1 MAAIDSLLRLIETQ
15 NADALVVA
23 TDEAPR
29 LLRAGASRQLS
40 MPAVGA
46 AMMDTFVEEVVP
58 PEQRAAALA
67 GATVDYG
74 AFEVSVKRQGAGWS
88 LAFKRRAA
96 QAARPRPVP
105 PPPVFTAAPAA
116 AGRAGLDGW
125 LARAVAEDAS
135 DLLVSA
141 GAGARLRLAGGLR
154 ALPGAPL
161 DDEGLLAALAPSLNA
176 AHREQLEKHGSADF
190 ALVWNDEGTPV
201 RFRVNLFRQH
211 RGLAAAFRPIRR
223 HPPTLAQL
231 RLPESLS
238 RLTAFTNGLVL
249 VAGPTGSG
257 KSTTLAALLG
267 HLGAAAARHVITLED
282 PVEYELP
289 AELGLVH
296 QREVGTHCDSFEAG
310 LRAALREAPDV
321 IFVGEMRDRPTI
333 AAALTAAETGHLV
346 LSTLHAGHAAM
357 AVERIVDVFPEH
369 QQRQV
374 RNQLAGSLRAV
385 LTQHLLP
392 ATAGRVPAIELCLG
406 TPAVGALIR
415 DGRTHQLASA
425 IQTGRD
431 EGMIPL
437 DRSLAERVS
446 AGEVTLEAAAAVAPD
461 GGAQVR
467 ELLRRR

>member
-1 MAAIDSLLRLIETQ
+1 LAAIDSLLRLIDAQ
-15 NADALVVA
+15 NADALVIA

-29 LLRAGASRQLS
+29 LLRAGASRMLS
-40 MPAVGA
+40 MPAIGA
-46 AMMDTFVEEVVP
+46 ALMDTFLEEVLP
-58 PEQRAAALA
+58 ADQRAAAA
-67 GATVDYG
+67 SGVTVEYG
-74 AFEVSVKRQGAGWS
+74 AFEASVKRQGAGWS
-88 LAFKRRAA
+88 IAFKRRAA
-96 QAARPRPVP
+96 PAARARPAP
-105 PPPVFTAAPAA
+105 PPPVFTSAPSAS
-116 AGRAGLDGW
+116 GLDGW
-125 LARAVAEDAS
+125 LARALAEGAS

-141 GAGARLRLAGGLR
+141 GIGARLRLPGGLR

-161 DDEGLLAALAPSLNA
+161 DDEALLAALAPSMTP
-176 AHREQLEKHGSADF
+176 AHREHLERHGSADF
-190 ALVWNDEGTPV
+190 ALVWNDEGTPA

-231 RLPESLS
+231 RLPETLT
-238 RLTAFTNGLVL
+238 RLTAYPNGLVL

-282 PVEYELP
+282 PVEYELTT
-289 AELGLVH
+289 EVGLVH

-374 RNQLAGSLRAV
+374 RNQLAGSLRAI
-385 LTQHLLP
+385 LTQHLIS
-392 ATAGRVPAIELCLG
+392 ATAGGRVPAIELCLN

-415 DGRTHQLASA
+415 DARTHQLASA
-425 IQTGRD
+425 VQTGRD
-431 EGMIPL
+431 EGMVPL
-437 DRSLAERVS
+437 DRSLADRVT
-446 AGEVTLEAAAAVAPD
+446 AGEITLESAATVTQD
-461 GGAQVR
+461 SGAQLR
-467 ELLRRR
+467 EMLRRR